1 MGLPTLKLSVLENLF
16 IRFSVLFNSFFNLDS
31 VNFDAVQV
39 VLEFVIPLEADALLY
54 LFSWISPF
62 KTSNLQKPMQTF
74 CTFQK

>member
-54 LFSWISPF
+54 LFS
-62 KTSNLQKPMQTF
+62 
-74 CTFQK
+74 